1 MTIDLPKSTKI
12 LASSFLKSE
21 KLMSLKLGNIVTIE
35 SYALSSTNNLKILD
49 LTNCSTVPTIT
60 DKTFSESIPEHLSVF
75 VKNDIYADIINDSK
89 WNAISSHVY
98 SIT

>member
-60 DKTFSESIPEHLSVF
+60 DKTFSESLPEHLSVF
-75 VKNDIYADIINDSK
+75 VKNDIYADIINNSK
-89 WNAISSHVY
+89 WNALSSHIY